1 MMTHAQCADFYC
13 PLTNVIMFDPVIA
26 EDGLTYERSAIERYL
41 EVHDTSPC
49 VRARTGEGFL
59 PIGKQVK
66 SNLERKAALD
76 RIVRDYNHDDEP
88 EIISWDGQG
97 LQQYLPD
104 PRSVALASPTSLE
117 PLPAAS
123 PRAVA
128 DMTRDLTKMFR
139 VLDPLRAELN
149 TLTGLTPP
157 KIVVIG
163 DESSGKSTVLEQLI
177 RMPLFPRK
185 KTFCT
190 RLPIHVRLRRPDAAQ
205 DECASVTMSVITA
218 KAYAEHGYDAKPEE
232 GTTPC
237 TISTASGYHF
247 VQDRMDE
254 LSNSLAGET
263 GGVICNRIIVLNV
276 LHPDVPVLDLI
287 DLPGLVAVD
296 VPGVTPP
303 GKVEAIERVISHQIA
318 ADRQHGMTSFY
329 LVIVPCERP
338 NTSNTFKL
346 IQREGLLDHAIGV
359 LTKSDEIKD
368 PRYLLAWMMG
378 EDIEDEDD
386 GTVSTAAAL
395 GEVSLAKGWTA
406 TMLEMPKKIVTVEGG
421 RKVNYYTAHA
431 AERLKK
437 QEESE
442 LRFFGGPDA
451 HEVMRKLYDNGLA
464 GTGALAAK
472 LTREYFEYS
481 RGDWLKQTLTRLLEY
496 ELQLRSDRALLG
508 ATDSVTK
515 DELAAKEVAGTMDE
529 GTKALTQRFVREKLL
544 EAGTLFSPS
553 WLSRE
558 FDRFKAGVEVGTD
571 EIDSTLMQLQRTI
584 YERFD
589 EAVQAVE
596 TFYADEI
603 KQMLDASVRVLPDE
617 GKAGAALT
625 DDASKGPAPVVHS
638 MRFWMDGVRLVRSL
652 FGTSV
657 KMPDRAIDVHKQVIA
672 QPIIQLGAYP
682 DFTKAI
688 ADVVKAEC
696 SKRRV
701 RIEQAAKAI
710 LDHLTADVTQYVR
723 IVPHQDMQRATI
735 YLAVD
740 AAGNVLFFDALKTA
754 FMRYLP
760 THAQLKEAVLRKDI
774 KLSSFEED
782 AETARKR
789 RDLDVRLRRVRDA
802 TRSLVRAL
810 DVDESKPLDST
821 WLAELQRESGLP
833 PDDRVLY
840 TEGELATALSR
851 FEAFHRIEVGSATV
865 EQLQRSSAKIGGWL
879 RASADMLAVNYL
891 SELLKAKAVNY
902 LSEGEGVGSINEK
915 TTALFLLL
923 EGCSQATKDAALAA
937 LEPIA
942 TAKRAVHIQSVEWG
956 GDAKEEL
963 FFFYVPTDEGQLR
976 ELAKLGAATGTPQM
990 VLLDLHLDSGGFY
1003 VSDATEISADT
1014 ITAFLE
1020 AYQAGA
1026 LERKQLG
1033 CRLDGLPPPV
1043 VMQRPLP
1050 TAPGAHDAG
1059 IEYGEIAADIAADS
1073 MAAHIAAMADNMPH
1087 L

>member
-254 LSNSLAGET
+254 LSKSLAGET
-263 GGVICNRIIVLNV
+263 GGVVCDRIIVLNV

-296 VPGVTPP
+296 VLGSTPL
-303 GKVEAIERVISHQIA
+303 GKVEAIERVISDQIA

-406 TMLEMPKKIVTVEGG
+406 TMLEMPKKIVTVEDG

-451 HEVMRKLYDNGLA
+451 HEVMRKLYDRGLA

-544 EAGTLFSPS
+544 APNTLFTPF
-553 WLSRE
+553 LFSRE
-558 FDRFKAGVEVGTD
+558 FDRFKAGVEVCTD

-810 DVDESKPLDST
+810 DVDKSKPLDST

-833 PDDRVLY
+833 QDDRVLY

-1033 CRLDGLPPPV
+1033 CRLDGL
-1043 VMQRPLP
+1043 
-1050 TAPGAHDAG
+1050 
-1059 IEYGEIAADIAADS
+1059 
-1073 MAAHIAAMADNMPH
+1073 H
-1087 L
+1087 LSHL

>member
-1 MMTHAQCADFYC
+1 
-13 PLTNVIMFDPVIA
+13 
-26 EDGLTYERSAIERYL
+26 
-41 EVHDTSPC
+41 
-49 VRARTGEGFL
+49 
-59 PIGKQVK
+59 
-66 SNLERKAALD
+66 
-76 RIVRDYNHDDEP
+76 
-88 EIISWDGQG
+88 
-97 LQQYLPD
+97 
-104 PRSVALASPTSLE
+104 
-117 PLPAAS
+117 
-123 PRAVA
+123 
-128 DMTRDLTKMFR
+128 
-139 VLDPLRAELN
+139 
-149 TLTGLTPP
+149 
-157 KIVVIG
+157 
-163 DESSGKSTVLEQLI
+163 
-177 RMPLFPRK
+177 
-185 KTFCT
+185 
-190 RLPIHVRLRRPDAAQ
+190 
-205 DECASVTMSVITA
+205 VITA

-254 LSNSLAGET
+254 LSKSLAGET
-263 GGVICNRIIVLNV
+263 GGVVCDRIIVLNV

-296 VPGVTPP
+296 VLGSTPL
-303 GKVEAIERVISHQIA
+303 GKVEAIERVISDQIA

-406 TMLEMPKKIVTVEGG
+406 TMLEMPKKIVTVEDG

-451 HEVMRKLYDNGLA
+451 HEVMRKLYDRGLA

-544 EAGTLFSPS
+544 APNTLFTPF
-553 WLSRE
+553 LFSRE
-558 FDRFKAGVEVGTD
+558 FDRFKAGVEVCTD

-810 DVDESKPLDST
+810 DVDKSKPLDST

-833 PDDRVLY
+833 QDDRVLY

-1033 CRLDGLPPPV
+1033 CRLDGL
-1043 VMQRPLP
+1043 
-1050 TAPGAHDAG
+1050 
-1059 IEYGEIAADIAADS
+1059 
-1073 MAAHIAAMADNMPH
+1073 H
-1087 L
+1087 LSHL